1 MKRCLPVISITLLII
16 IILPF
21 FSVHE
26 SLSAAGRKVPGRVEA
41 VFYNGRIYTFDGKMS
56 VVGALAVSGGRI
68 AAVGKDEDILGLSH
82 PGTVKYDLKGRTVI
96 PGLVDAHAHFSG
108 FAVSRSWLDLVGTVS
123 LDEIVRLVDARAGAA
138 IPGEWIQGRGWDQN
152 DWETGVFPSRRDIDG
167 VCPENPAILIRVCG
181 HAALVNTVAL
191 KMAGIDSSTP
201 DPMGGKIKKD
211 EKGDPTGILIDEAI
225 TLVRDLVPEPGRD
238 KKKDLIRD
246 ASQACLAVGLT
257 GVHDM
262 GIGSQ
267 TASIYMDLYRDE
279 ELPIRLTAYYD
290 SDAADIDSLI
300 DAGLIKDFADGRF
313 EVVGVKFYMDG
324 SLGARS
330 AALLD
335 DYSDDPGN
343 RGMLVLDEVEMM
355 KRILDCARRDIPV
368 SVHAIGDRGN
378 RTILDILEKVNGL
391 SGKTGLRHRIEHA
404 QILNPDDI
412 PRFMQI
418 GVIPSMQFTH
428 CTSDMPWAG
437 DRLGD
442 ERLVGAY
449 AWRSLMN
456 TGCCIPGGS
465 DFPVESIDPLLGIY
479 AAVTRADLE
488 GNPAGGWFPGQCL
501 TVEEAVR
508 SFTIYAA
515 RAVDQKNDRGTLEAG
530 KFADFVVLSSDIMNV
545 APDDIPSIDIV
556 ATIIGGTVEYKSD
569 LFSAQDATGS
579 P

>member
-1 MKRCLPVISITLLII
+1 MIQPL
-16 IILPF
+16 
-21 FSVHE
+21 FSGGDG
-26 SLSAAGRKVPGRVEA
+26 LSAAGNIASGRVEA
-41 VFYNGRIYTFDGKMS
+41 VFYNGRIYTLDGKMTVAS
-56 VVGALAVSGGRI
+56 AIAVSGGRI

-82 PGTVKYDLKGRTVI
+82 PGTAMYDLKGRTVI

-108 FAVSRSWLDLVGTVS
+108 YAVSRSWLDLVGTPS
-123 LDEIVRLVDARAGAA
+123 LDSIVRLVGTSTTAA
-138 IPGEWIQGRGWDQN
+138 TSGEWIQGRGWDQN
-152 DWETGVFPSRRDIDG
+152 DWETCVFPSRGDIDD
-167 VCPENPAILIRVCG
+167 VCPENPVLLIRVCG
-181 HAALVNTVAL
+181 HAALVNTMAL

-201 DPMGGKIKKD
+201 DPMGGKIVKD
-211 EKGDPTGILIDEAI
+211 DKGDPTGILIDEAI
-225 TLVRDLVPEPGRD
+225 SLVRDIVPEPDRD
-238 KKKDLIRD
+238 RKKDLLRK
-246 ASQACLAVGLT
+246 AARACLAVGLT

-262 GIGSQ
+262 GIGSE
-267 TASIYMDLYRDE
+267 TASIYMDLYRE
-279 ELPIRLTAYYD
+279 EQLPIRLTAYYD

-300 DAGLIKDFADGRF
+300 DAGLIRDFADGRF

-343 RGMLVLDEVEMM
+343 RGMLVLDEDEMM
-355 KRILDCARRDIPV
+355 KRVLECARRDIPV

-378 RTILDILEKVNGL
+378 RMILDILEKVNGL
-391 SGKTGLRHRIEHA
+391 SGKTDLRHRIEHA
-404 QILNPDDI
+404 QILHPDDI

-449 AWRSLMN
+449 AWRSLMD
-456 TGCCIPGGS
+456 TGCRIPGGS

-479 AAVTRADLE
+479 AAVTRMDLDGDPE
-488 GNPAGGWFPGQCL
+488 GGWYAGQCL
-501 TVEEAVR
+501 TVQEAVS
-508 SFTIYAA
+508 SFTIDAA
-515 RAVDQKNDRGTLEAG
+515 RAVNQEDDRGTIEAG
-530 KFADFVVLSSDIMNV
+530 KFADFVILSSDIMNV
-545 APDDIPSIDIV
+545 APHDIPSIDII
-556 ATIIGGTVEYKSD
+556 ATIIGGTVEYRSD
-569 LFSAQDATGS
+569 LFPAREATGS